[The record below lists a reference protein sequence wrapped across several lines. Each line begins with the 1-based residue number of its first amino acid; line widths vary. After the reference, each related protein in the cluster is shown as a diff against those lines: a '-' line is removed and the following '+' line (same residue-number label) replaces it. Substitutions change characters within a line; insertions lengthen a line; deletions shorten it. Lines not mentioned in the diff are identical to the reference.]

1 MIELTNKSKYAASS
15 LSLDVTAKKW
25 IVIGKHQGADR
36 PFRINGIRV
45 SFDPDKNLSQ
55 VPKYMTI
62 TGNWARKDGYKWGTR
77 EQYFHGIEFETLPK
91 LIQTHI
97 YDNVL
102 QLASK
107 LSADLNSQ
115 VMALSNAKGFIDTA
129 LMTNSEGKAVEDDV
143 EGALPF
149 LPSLRLHLPSPW
161 ENMDVSAWSV
171 ARKEL
176 K

>member
-15 LSLDVTAKKW
+15 LSLDVTSKKW
-25 IVIGKHQGADR
+25 VVIGKHQGDDR
-36 PFRINGIRV
+36 PFRISCIRV
-45 SFDPDKNLSQ
+45 SFDPDKNLAQ

-77 EQYFHGIEFETLPK
+77 DTYFHGIEFESLPK
-91 LIQTHI
+91 VIQEHI

-107 LSADLNSQ
+107 LSADLSSQ
-115 VMALSNAKGFIDTA
+115 VMMLSKAGSFLATA
-129 LMTNSEGKAVEDDV
+129 LMTNSNGQAVEDDI

-149 LPSLRLHLPSPW
+149 LPSLRRHLPSPW
-161 ENMDVSAWSV
+161 ENMDVSKWSV